1 MVQLVPLL
9 ELLGFDSPPSELV
22 GSIVTPSEI
31 DYLALAIEPTVVV
44 LYIWKFMMV
53 FDGR

>member
-22 GSIVTPSEI
+22 GFLQPPSELVGSIVTPSEI
-31 DYLALAIEPTVVV
+31 DYLAVAIEPTVVV
-44 LYIWKFMMV
+44 LYI
-53 FDGR
+53 